1 MVKIT
6 IKGLILGLI
15 MFLFMQSFAWILPNK
30 VFLDKDIAR
39 YIGANSRYESGDEII
54 LFRTE
59 NTKTFY
65 ISENVRNIKAFSGPV
80 HYKDDY
86 SNPAEI
92 WKNINLTWF
101 EDKITKA
108 PFELS
113 RDNGKY
119 TMLNKKTGKISTIEK
134 LSAFPASANFNVVVN
149 NDRVSFRHTL
159 SSANIPFNA
168 QFKVSGEGFYAHAF
182 DDDGSIKVNTSIK
195 DGVLTESI
203 PEVANLNGIIRAAKG
218 NIIVDPVWQVGASN
232 DDASRRLT
240 PDYWLLAHPSE
251 IAGSHSSWSQYGSGM
266 RFQNIDILESYI
278 VTTAFITFTA
288 QSSRAGVTVNTRLSG
303 ESVADASA
311 FADDSAAFDTRWAN
325 RTVAR
330 VDWDSIPAWTIENEY
345 ETPELKPIIDEIK
358 ALPGWNPYNDLVF
371 FWDDYADR
379 STHIDFAFRDGY
391 SWDTNPDKSPV
402 LTVQFTIPTL
412 PDNPTNFTATRIGI
426 DSLLIEWITGI
437 NATKTDVYI
446 SGSEIGNNVLTK
458 GYNIYSGTSENVTV
472 TGLSLDNVE
481 YGIFARSYNIIGYS
495 SGVAIRKGGE
505 IMTSLG
511 FLFGMIVL
519 LIISMIWWK
528 RGLLHILTLG
538 YAIAL
543 GYMAAANGWD
553 LVFIPV
559 IVITGIISI
568 ILFIYAM
575 TKGDW
580 L

>member
-15 MFLFMQSFAWILPNK
+15 MFLFLQSFAWILPNK

-134 LSAFPASANFNVVVN
+134 LSVKPANAKYEIIVDYTSIK
-149 NDRVSFRHTL
+149 FRHTVNNL
-159 SSANIPFNA
+159 DIPFEA
-168 QFKVSGEGFYAHAF
+168 KFKVSGPGIISKAF
-182 DDDGSIKVNTSIK
+182 DDDSSIDIQASIK
-195 DGVLTESI
+195 DGILTEKLISVNREIKGKIRIDPTYSI
-203 PEVANLNGIIRAAKG
+203 S
-218 NIIVDPVWQVGASN
+218 QST
-232 DDASRRLT
+232 DDAKRRLT
-240 PDYWLLAHPSE
+240 PDLWDLAAVSGP
-251 IAGSHSSWSQYGSGM
+251 AGAHSTWSQYGYGARYQAIPIPAGSE
-266 RFQNIDILESYI
+266 ILSATWI
-278 VTTAFITFTA
+278 FTA
-288 QSSRAGVTVNTRLSG
+288 PASWSGTVCRIRISAEN
-303 ESVADASA
+303 VADAPT
-311 FADDSAAFDTRWAN
+311 FADNAAAFDARWAN
-325 RTVAR
+325 RNSVRIDMDGEGPWVAE
-330 VDWDSIPAWTIENEY
+330 SIYNSP
-345 ETPELKPIIDEIK
+345 EIK
-358 ALPGWNPYNDLVF
+358 TIIQQWVDIAGHQSGYDIVL
-371 FWDDYADR
+371 FWDDFEDR
-379 STHIDFAFRDGY
+379 SDHAGFAFREIYNWDGD
-391 SWDTNPDKSPV
+391 SAKAPV
-402 LTVQFTIPTL
+402 LDVTFSVPSL
-412 PDNPTNFTATRIGI
+412 PGPPNNLTATRVSI
-426 DSLLIEWITGI
+426 DSLLIEWITGT
-437 NATKTDVYI
+437 NVTKTDVYI
-446 SGSEIGNNVLTK
+446 SGSEIGNNVLIK

-481 YGIFARSYNIIGYS
+481 YGIFARSYNDIGYS
-495 SGVAIRKGGE
+495 SGVAIRNGGE